1 MHRRAPLAGCL
12 PFTPNFYPLHPS
24 CAQQIIDV
32 FCTVLLVNATISAIE
47 SLNDPRSLV
56 PFAAVS
62 YSLLTLDT
70 SDDDPMPVVI
80 HISYGSIFN
89 ATFTC
94 GHARKKSAEIG
105 DRRSA
110 ACRLTNLRSVCLALL
125 PLASAVAVHLVS
137 RR

>member
-1 MHRRAPLAGCL
+1 M
-12 PFTPNFYPLHPS
+12 
-24 CAQQIIDV
+24 
-32 FCTVLLVNATISAIE
+32 LVNATISAIE

-62 YSLLTLDT
+62 CSLLTLDA

-94 GHARKKSAEIG
+94 GHARKKVPRLEIDARLLAG
-105 DRRSA
+105 LLIFA
-110 ACRLTNLRSVCLALL
+110 ACASPFYHWLL
-125 PLASAVAVHLVS
+125 PWLYTLFLDDEVQVS
-137 RR
+137 KR